1 MEQKSHLVGG
11 KSLEI
16 NILFVI
22 VVAVLAVGTLWGW
35 QRGLLE
41 GIIRIVSGILGVIVL
56 VIVAKGAGNFMQGSY
71 GGVVMAL
78 ILLAAIRMI
87 YRIVRLVTDSLKLV
101 RALPVGRL
109 ADKIAGA
116 ALGLVESVA
125 VIWLA
130 FILIGSFDWFHL
142 NTWIQEQVAESKLL
156 TLLYFSNYIVVLLK

>member
-1 MEQKSHLVGG
+1 M
-11 KSLEI
+11 
-16 NILFVI
+16 
-22 VVAVLAVGTLWGW
+22 
-35 QRGLLE
+35 
-41 GIIRIVSGILGVIVL
+41 
-56 VIVAKGAGNFMQGSY
+56 
-71 GGVVMAL
+71 VMAL